1 MGGII
6 HHRLNIC
13 VNFSACVDQWYV
25 KCRYPAVVPP
35 LLILHHHHIHLCE
48 DSTLCW
54 GLAQSQTCPIVQK
67 CCTFCLVALRHYCL
81 VWDRAMLLV
90 LYDIAKKM
98 VRVNNVSTLKSGEV
112 CHEMILALSYAV
124 RIHYFALEFV
134 QLACAVGSSSVLHL
148 WFPNQLIPWIVS

>member
-13 VNFSACVDQWYV
+13 VNFGGCVDQWYV

-67 CCTFCLVALRHYCL
+67 CFIFCLVALRHYCL

-90 LYDIAKKM
+90 LYDIAIIM
-98 VRVNNVSTLKSGEV
+98 VCVNNVSIYCEV
-112 CHEMILALSYAV
+112 WRSLSWDDLVTKLLAG
-124 RIHYFALEFV
+124 
-134 QLACAVGSSSVLHL
+134 AVGSSSVLHL
-148 WFPNQLIPWIVS
+148 CFPNQLNPWIVL

>member
-1 MGGII
+1 MSIIGGII
-6 HHRLNIC
+6 HRRLNIC

-67 CCTFCLVALRHYCL
+67 CFIFCLVALRHYCL
-81 VWDRAMLLV
+81 VWDRPMLLV
-90 LYDIAKKM
+90 LYDIAIIM
-98 VRVNNVSTLKSGEV
+98 VCVNNVSTVKSEEV
-112 CHEMILALSYAV
+112 CHEMIWSLNYAV
-124 RIHYFALEFV
+124 RIDYFV
-134 QLACAVGSSSVLHL
+134 QLAGAVGSSSVLHL
-148 WFPNQLIPWIVS
+148 CFPNQLNPWIVL